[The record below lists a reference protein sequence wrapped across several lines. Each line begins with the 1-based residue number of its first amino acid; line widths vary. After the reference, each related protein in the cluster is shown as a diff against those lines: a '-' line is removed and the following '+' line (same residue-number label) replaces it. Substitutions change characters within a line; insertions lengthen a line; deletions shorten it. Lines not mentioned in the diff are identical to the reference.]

1 MSAIELRAEEARKGV
16 IENPAPGRPDE
27 LIVLCASY
35 EERALTMVQCLSESY
50 KARRAVVYVNE
61 EFLVGARGAPVRKSA
76 YQLVEH
82 VARHCER
89 VDVAEGSLYDP
100 HKQLDALR
108 SNLWLDETHDHQCA
122 VTIDT
127 TTFNREALI
136 VCCALLKANIR
147 SMAIQAVYVSPIRH
161 GSWLSR
167 GFRSVRNVIGF
178 SGIYDS
184 TQPATLVVLT
194 GFEPERVSKIIE
206 EHEPYR
212 VLLGV
217 GDPPTSPSFLS
228 RNLAEQEL
236 ILARQNV
243 EEFRFPT
250 TDVKECL
257 KRLKEVTA
265 PFLLD
270 SNVIIAPMST
280 KMSTL
285 AVWQLAEMCPEIQ
298 ITYCVPGEYNIVGYS
313 SGSHSV
319 FVDRVS
325 G

>member
-1 MSAIELRAEEARKGV
+1 MRTIELRAGKPRKGL
-16 IENPAPGRPDE
+16 IESPASDQPDE

-35 EERALTMVQCLSESY
+35 EERALTTVQCLSESY
-50 KARRAVVYVNE
+50 RARKAVVYVNE
-61 EFLVGARGAPVRKSA
+61 EFLVGAGGAPARQKA

-100 HKQLDALR
+100 HKQLNALR
-108 SNLWLDETHDHQCA
+108 SNLSLDETHGHQCP

-136 VCCALLKANIR
+136 VCCALLKANFRRVTIR
-147 SMAIQAVYVSPIRH
+147 TVYVSPISH

-167 GFRSVRNVIGF
+167 GFRTVRNVIGF

-184 TQPATLVVLT
+184 TRPTTLVVLT
-194 GFEPERVSKIIE
+194 GFEPERVSKVIE
-206 EHEPYR
+206 EHEPDR
-212 VLLGV
+212 VLLGI
-217 GDPPTSPSFLS
+217 GDPPTSRNFLS
-228 RNLAEQEL
+228 RNLTEQEL
-236 ILARQNV
+236 ILARQDV

-250 TDVKECL
+250 TNVKECL
-257 KRLKEVTA
+257 ERLKKVTA
-265 PFLLD
+265 PIAD

-285 AVWQLAEMCPEIQ
+285 AVWQLAEMYPEIQ
-298 ITYCVPGEYNIVGYS
+298 ITYCVPGEYNVFGYS
-313 SGSHSV
+313 TGSHSV